1 MTNALMNDVTHSA
14 ANDGTN
20 RTDTAP
26 AAVPEARGPAAG
38 PADPA
43 RTPELSC
50 YTAALVAYLEPE
62 LPDVGD
68 RLARAIRL
76 SVRTDHPSGR
86 LAFSHHSRIDGE
98 GTSGRLVY
106 GGTAHWPE
114 ALAALRA
121 EARRNGRVLAVA
133 NTRTVPW
140 SPAYEVS
147 TAAHWVLLEAA
158 PGQADA
164 WQVTDRFAALLPE
177 GEQHPHTGVIDD
189 TALRALLT
197 PLGTLAPQYTLRD
210 VHALGTAVE
219 LPEPEHYRWLE
230 RHSSAPAAPPVGRW
244 LHAQAE
250 SLAFLAAR
258 LGADPALLAAHADD
272 LWAASRHQ
280 RHRLEFLA
288 RTGAVSRAAADAA
301 AASWGELPRSL
312 RFAVTSAERGRP
324 RPGVVA
330 KAFDDLI
337 RTTTRVQKE
346 EQR

>member
-1 MTNALMNDVTHSA
+1 MTNALMNDVTHGA

-20 RTDTAP
+20 RADSAP
-26 AAVPEARGPAAG
+26 AAVPEARGAAAG

-68 RLARAIRL
+68 RLARAVRL

-98 GTSGRLVY
+98 GTCGRLVY
-106 GGTAHWPE
+106 GGADHWSE

-140 SPAYEVS
+140 SPAYERS
-147 TAAHWVLLEAA
+147 TAAHWVLLEPA
-158 PGQADA
+158 PGQAGA

-177 GEQHPHTGVIDD
+177 GEQRPHTGVVDD

-210 VHALGTAVE
+210 VHALGAAVE
-219 LPEPEHYRWLE
+219 LPGPEQYRWLE
-230 RHSSAPAAPPVGRW
+230 RHSSAPTAPPVGRW
-244 LHAQAE
+244 LHAQE

-258 LGADPALLAAHADD
+258 LGADPDLLAAHADD

-337 RTTTRVQKE
+337 GTTTRVQRE